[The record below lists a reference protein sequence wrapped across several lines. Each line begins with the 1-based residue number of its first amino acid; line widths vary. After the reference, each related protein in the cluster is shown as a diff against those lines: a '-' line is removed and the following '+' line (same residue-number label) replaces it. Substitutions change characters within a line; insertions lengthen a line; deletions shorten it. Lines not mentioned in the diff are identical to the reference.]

1 MTLLREQEALRE
13 RDLRQVYDTSIK
25 VNLEELALQEALAL
39 VHAQVRSLAY
49 SPPMPC
55 PIEHMATPSSPASLA
70 AGDPG
75 LCALPPLAFQVGQGA
90 SAGGKRQKMQQ
101 RASQLLSA
109 MQTYRPA
116 PASGGQKVGQRSL
129 NVLAAA
135 PVLADHDHANNNG
148 TAAAVSGA
156 SSNNSSDSKGE
167 A

>member
-1 MTLLREQEALRE
+1 MTHRTHGYTFARPPPWPPVTLVSVPSPCLL
-13 RDLRQVYDTSIK
+13 
-25 VNLEELALQEALAL
+25 
-39 VHAQVRSLAY
+39 
-49 SPPMPC
+49 
-55 PIEHMATPSSPASLA
+55 
-70 AGDPG
+70 
-75 LCALPPLAFQVGQGA
+75 QVGQGA

-129 NVLAAA
+129 NVLASA

-156 SSNNSSDSKGE
+156 SSNNSSSDSKGE